1 MNPEEPLRPWID
13 PGLDSPRIAR
23 QWGAIEGRLDRGARP
38 RWTWGAA
45 FLGGAVAI
53 GALGFGLS
61 RSHSTSS
68 STPHE
73 VAVQPTEAA
82 VLVLA
87 DGSRVTLD
95 HDAKVDVITNER
107 ARVVAAVQ
115 RGKARF
121 EVAAD
126 PDRAFTVLA
135 GEVEMSVA
143 GAQFQLD
150 FDPASSAVTVA
161 VEGGSVEIRSAAQPG
176 VVHRVNVGERWS
188 TARAAAPP
196 PPSSEATAVP
206 PADPIGPAVTTP
218 TPTPTPARG
227 AAAAPA
233 EDARSLFESANQA
246 RRGGDL
252 ARASALYRELT
263 RRFPNDPRAGVA
275 ALELGRIEMDR
286 DRDHD
291 HDQDHDP
298 AVAEQAL
305 RQASSTEAGSSVH
318 EDALARLVQLYAAK
332 GDARAC
338 QVARARYLAAYP
350 NGVHGAQVRAACAPR

>member
-1 MNPEEPLRPWID
+1 VNPKEPLRPWLD
-13 PGLDSPRIAR
+13 PGLDSARIAR

-45 FLGGAVAI
+45 FLGAAVAI

-61 RSHSTSS
+61 RLHSA
-68 STPHE
+68 PHE
-73 VAVQPTEAA
+73 VAVQPTVPS
-82 VLVLA
+82 VLILA

-95 HDAKVDVITNER
+95 PDAKVDLITNER
-107 ARVVAAVQ
+107 AHVVASVQ

-121 EVAAD
+121 DVAAD
-126 PDRAFTVLA
+126 PGRVFSVLA

-161 VEGGSVEIRSAAQPG
+161 VASGSVEIRSPAKPG
-176 VVHRVNVGERWS
+176 EVHRVNVGETWS
-188 TARAAAPP
+188 TARAAVDPVAPP
-196 PPSSEATAVP
+196 APPSEATAAASV
-206 PADPIGPAVTTP
+206 DPIVPAVTA
-218 TPTPTPARG
+218 PTPARG
-227 AAAAPA
+227 AAAAPV

-252 ARASALYRELT
+252 ARASTLYRELT
-263 RRFPNDPRAGVA
+263 RRFPNDPRARVA

-286 DRDHD
+286 GRDRDR
-291 HDQDHDP
+291 DHDP

-305 RQASSTEAGSSVH
+305 RQASSAEAGSSVH

-338 QVARARYLAAYP
+338 QVAQARYLAAYP